1 MNGFRT
7 TILLAALTALVVWI
21 GGMFGGT
28 NGAVLALVIAGA
40 MNFFSYWFSDKIVLK
55 MYGAQQITE
64 SDDPELF
71 SVVRELTARDGLP
84 MPRVYIIPEETPN
97 AFATGR
103 NPEHAAVAVTQGIRR
118 ILDRRELAG
127 VLGHELSHVKHRD
140 ILISSIAATLAG
152 AISYLAQMA
161 QWAAIFG
168 GGSRDREEGGSN
180 IFGLLFMMIVAP
192 IAAMLIQMA
201 VSRSREYAADQ
212 GGAKVSG
219 DPLALASALCKLQI
233 GAQNIP
239 LQVNDATANSTA
251 HMFIMNPLTGGG
263 LASLFSTHPPTE
275 ERIARLEAM
284 AKDMTY
290 VRR

>member
-7 TILLAALTALVVWI
+7 TILLALLTALVVWI
-21 GGMFGGT
+21 GQMFGGP
-28 NGAVLALVIAGA
+28 NGAVIALLIAGA

-55 MYGAQQITE
+55 MYGAQEITAN
-64 SDDPELF
+64 DDPELY
-71 SVVRELTARDGLP
+71 SLVQDLATRAGLP
-84 MPRVYIIPEETPN
+84 MPRVYVIPEEAPN

-140 ILISSIAATLAG
+140 ILISGIAATLAG

-161 QWAAIFG
+161 QWGMIFG
-168 GGSRDREEGGSN
+168 GGGRDRDEGGSN

-192 IAAMLIQMA
+192 VAAMLIQMA
-201 VSRSREYAADQ
+201 VSRSREYSADE

-219 DPLALASALCKLQI
+219 DPLALASALRKLQM

-239 LQVNDATANSTA
+239 LQVSDATANSTA
-251 HMFIMNPLTGGG
+251 HMFIVNPLSGGG
-263 LASLFSTHPPTE
+263 LTS
-275 ERIARLEAM
+275 R
-284 AKDMTY
+284 
-290 VRR
+290 